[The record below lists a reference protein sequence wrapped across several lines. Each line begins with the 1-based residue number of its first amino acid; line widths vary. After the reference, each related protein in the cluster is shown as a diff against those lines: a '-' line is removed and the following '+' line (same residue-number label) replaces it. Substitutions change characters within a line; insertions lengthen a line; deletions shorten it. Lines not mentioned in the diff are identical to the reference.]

1 MATAFGRSTMIG
13 KIFLG
18 RAWHWLL
25 LIVVSGL
32 LWFCGTQKLHVIEFN
47 IFVMAMLAGTAVAV
61 LIILLAHREGD
72 QVTREVLVENDDTEN
87 QIFDRE

>member
-1 MATAFGRSTMIG
+1 MIG

-18 RAWHWLL
+18 KAWHWLL

-47 IFVMAMLAGTAVAV
+47 IFVLAMLAGTAVAV
-61 LIILLAHREGD
+61 LIILSFHRSGE
-72 QVTREVLVENDDTEN
+72 QVTRDVLIESDDTDN
-87 QIFDRE
+87 RIFDRE